1 MSIDKTVLEKVKAAL
16 LDGADETFDAAD
28 SAYEC
33 EKAQPDISIRQRIN
47 ADRIYAVADNNSSIA
62 ADQNEDIIKLDGN
75 ADIIRAVAEALNGD
89 TLEIK
94 G

>member
-1 MSIDKTVLEKVKAAL
+1 

-33 EKAQPDISIRQRIN
+33 EEAEPDISIRHRIN
-47 ADRIYAVADNNSSIA
+47 ADRIYAVADNNGLA
-62 ADQNEDIIKLDGN
+62 ATNQNEDINKLDGN
-75 ADIIRAVAEALNGD
+75 ADIIRAVGEALNGD
-89 TLEIK
+89 TLQIK